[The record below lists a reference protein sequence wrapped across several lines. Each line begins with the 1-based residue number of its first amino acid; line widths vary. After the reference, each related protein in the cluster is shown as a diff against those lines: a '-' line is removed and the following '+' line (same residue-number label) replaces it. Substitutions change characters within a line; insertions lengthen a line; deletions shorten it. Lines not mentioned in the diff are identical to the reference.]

1 MHSGGVGAS
10 QDGSE
15 IPRFF
20 NRFDNEQKWF
30 VGQPEVGGFV
40 MPLVRHGEQPFGAI
54 AIGGLGQRVF
64 SQFDQFRSRIPRPFQ
79 KRVFVCSQEPIAAK
93 IEFAK
98 RYLAIESA
106 CDGTETFNDKDPL
119 FVPRSAIPELDQVFH
134 PWVLQAGDGFGVHF
148 VERKGAV
155 PRRKG
160 NSRGRRLFV
169 LDPGSQAGWIFG
181 SVRNKDT
188 FREDPFP
195 RGTEVEIEITTLTNM
210 GQGLGRVSLPGST
223 EPANGGKRDRSGW
236 VVLVPFA
243 LPGELV
249 RVRIWRNQKNF
260 SDGDLVEVLR
270 PSEHRVEAPCPLF
283 QQCGGC
289 QYQNLDYA
297 EQLNWKR
304 RQVAELLEHMAG
316 ITFPVNPVVYSPR
329 PYGYRSKITPH
340 FEKPRPDRP
349 VDIGFLRAGSRRAI
363 VDVERCLLATDAI
376 NEQLGTERAEV
387 RARASSYKKGATLLL
402 RHAAEGVVTD
412 PAAIIHENVDGLRL
426 HFPAGEFFQNNPFI
440 LDAFAGH
447 VREKAVAD
455 GARFLVDA
463 YCGSGLFCLTAA
475 RSFEHATGI
484 EISEPSIRWAKENAA
499 ENGLGNC
506 SFVAGDA
513 AAIFAKVNYGAS
525 ETAVVID
532 PPRRGS
538 DESFLDQLV
547 AFGPRTVVYVS
558 CNPAT
563 QMRDLKILL
572 EAGYEVRDVQPF
584 DLFPQTKHLECVI
597 TLSRAPRI

>member
-1 MHSGGVGAS
+1 MDPSGVGAP
-10 QDGSE
+10 QDGSQV
-15 IPRFF
+15 PRFF
-20 NRFDNEQKWF
+20 DRFDNEQKRF
-30 VGQPEVGGFV
+30 VGQIEIFGLVV
-40 MPLVRHGEQPFGAI
+40 PLLCHREQSFRAM

-64 SQFDQFRSRIPRPFQ
+64 PEFDQFSSCGPRLFEQ
-79 KRVFVCSQEPIAAK
+79 FILVAAKKTIAAK
-93 IEFAK
+93 IQFAQ
-98 RYLAIESA
+98 RHLALEGA
-106 CDGTETFNDKDPL
+106 GNCTVPLDHKDAL
-119 FVPRSAIPELDQVFH
+119 FVPWSAIPQLDQVLY
-134 PWVLQAGDGFGVHF
+134 PGVLQAGDGFGVHF
-148 VERKGAV
+148 RERKGAV

-160 NSRGRRLFV
+160 NSCMTGLFV
-169 LDPGSQAGWIFG
+169 LDPSGLAGWISGF
-181 SVRNKDT
+181 VRNKDT

-210 GQGLGRVSLPGST
+210 GQGLGRVSLSEST
-223 EPANGGKRDRSGW
+223 EKAGEEKPGRSGW

-243 LPGELV
+243 LPGERV

-260 SDGDLVEVLR
+260 SDGDVVEVLR
-270 PSEHRVEAPCPLF
+270 SSEHRVEPPCPLF
-283 QQCGGC
+283 EQCGGC
-289 QYQNLDYA
+289 QYQNLAYT

-316 ITFPVNPVVYSPR
+316 LTFPVNPVISSPR
-329 PYGYRSKITPH
+329 SYGYRSKITPH
-340 FEKPRPDRP
+340 FQKPQPDRP
-349 VDIGFLRAGSRRAI
+349 VDIGFLRAGSRRAV

-376 NEQLGTERAEV
+376 NETLTAERAAV
-387 RARASSYKKGATLLL
+387 RARASSYEKGATLLL
-402 RHAAEGVVTD
+402 RDAAEGVVTN
-412 PAAIIHENVDGLRL
+412 PASIIHEKVGDLRL
-426 HFPAGEFFQNNPFI
+426 HFPAGEFFQNNPFV
-440 LDAFAGH
+440 LESFAGH
-447 VREKAVAD
+447 VRRQAAAG

-484 EISEPSIRWAKENAA
+484 EISEPSIRWARENAA

-513 AAIFAKVNYGAS
+513 AAIFARVDYPAS

-538 DESFLDQLV
+538 DESFLSQLV

-563 QMRDLKILL
+563 QMRDLKWLL
-572 EAGYEVRDVQPF
+572 EAGYELREVQPF

-597 TLSRAPRI
+597 TLSRTGM